1 MDGQPQRKRHPEL
14 VISILALAG
23 LVWLAISVRNW
34 MGQTREDLGGRIVA
48 LESKIKGDSE
58 QFNTALAR
66 LEQANARLILL
77 EQKMRDS
84 MAQQESLE
92 RMYKSMQRNR
102 DETALVEVEQLVN
115 IASQQLRL
123 LGNVESAIL
132 ALQQAENR
140 LGSSEKLELQM
151 VRKALARDLI
161 QLRSLPKLELIALA
175 QQINDVFGKIE
186 SLPLIS
192 DVGHIQT
199 SSADQPG
206 SNQIQENLSKSID
219 GEKDNFLNQD
229 VKFSSRSQDRN
240 PSHHNLFF
248 LIDSSWWAQAIQTVL
263 KGAWFDITQLIRVRK
278 VSAPDVM
285 MMAPSQAYFVR
296 ENLRLHLLNARLSL
310 LSRQQQL
317 LRQDLQAC
325 EKWLQVYF
333 DNNDIQVIQAKTTL
347 NYIRQVELALDLP
360 SLQDSLS
367 ALKFNR
373 VVTDR

>member
-1 MDGQPQRKRHPEL
+1 
-14 VISILALAG
+14 
-23 LVWLAISVRNW
+23 
-34 MGQTREDLGGRIVA
+34 
-48 LESKIKGDSE
+48 
-58 QFNTALAR
+58 
-66 LEQANARLILL
+66 
-77 EQKMRDS
+77 
-84 MAQQESLE
+84 
-92 RMYKSMQRNR
+92 
-102 DETALVEVEQLVN
+102 LVN
-115 IASQQLRL
+115 IASQQLHL

-161 QLRSLPKLELIALA
+161 KLRSLPKLELIALA
-175 QQINDVFGKIE
+175 QQLNDVFGKIE
-186 SLPLIS
+186 YLPLIS
-192 DVGHIQT
+192 DVGHLQT
-199 SSADQPG
+199 SSTDQAV
-206 SNQIQENLSKSID
+206 SDKTQEGLSKLID
-219 GEKDNFLNQD
+219 GGKNKSINQEF
-229 VKFSSRSQDRN
+229 KISSRSEDRN
-240 PSHHNLFF
+240 LGHDNFFF
-248 LIDSSWWAQAIQTVL
+248 LIDSSWWAQAIQTVI
-263 KGAWFDITQLIRVRK
+263 KGAWSDIRQVIRVRK

-317 LRQDLQAC
+317 LRQDLQVC
-325 EKWLQVYF
+325 EKWLQLYF

-347 NYIRQVELALDLP
+347 NHIRQVELALDLP